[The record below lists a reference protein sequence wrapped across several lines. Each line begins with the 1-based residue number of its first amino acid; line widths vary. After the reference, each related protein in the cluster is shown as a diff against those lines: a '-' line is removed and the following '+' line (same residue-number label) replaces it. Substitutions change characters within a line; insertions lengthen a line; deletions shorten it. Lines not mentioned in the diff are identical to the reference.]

1 MSELHL
7 TSVPHEEYGFS
18 FSVRHIR
25 ADRLRLAGELAA
37 LWVPGASEETRA
49 WLRDGLLEAAP
60 PALLHGL
67 GALAMPDVEGSYAEV
82 RVPTMVL
89 CGHTDP
95 LVSFEEAAALAR
107 AIPGTAFTPL
117 HTPGHLPMLT
127 DPDGLTALLRA
138 FIDGGQ
144 GDDATSS

>member
-1 MSELHL
+1 MSEIHL

-82 RVPTMVL
+82 RVPTYLINNSGGQVEMSARSPQHAVL
-89 CGHTDP
+89 VG
-95 LVSFEEAAALAR
+95 
-107 AIPGTAFTPL
+107 
-117 HTPGHLPMLT
+117 LT
-127 DPDGLTALLRA
+127 DPHVVCQCRGV
-138 FIDGGQ
+138 
-144 GDDATSS
+144 S